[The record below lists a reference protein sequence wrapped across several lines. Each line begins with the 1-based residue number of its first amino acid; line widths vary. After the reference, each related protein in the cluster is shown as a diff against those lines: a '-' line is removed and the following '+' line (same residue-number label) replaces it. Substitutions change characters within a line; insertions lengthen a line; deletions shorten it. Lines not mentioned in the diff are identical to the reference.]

1 LFACQTYDAWVSWE
15 KISFL
20 KTMINRDLLSAVK
33 YALEHFPAVTMIGA
47 RQVGKTTL
55 ALQLSADIGGS
66 VFDMEN
72 PQHRLMLEDPMTVLS
87 ELRGELVVI
96 DEAQRMEEL
105 FPVLRVLIDQDRRPG
120 RFLLL
125 GSASP
130 DLHRQSAESLAGRNK
145 TLVLHPLTIAEVG
158 SANKDKLW
166 IRGGFPL
173 SFTAGDNVYSMEWRQ
188 AYLKDL
194 VERDLRLLGFDL
206 PPERM
211 RRFILMLA
219 HLHGQLWN
227 ASQLARSL
235 GIGTTTA
242 GRYLDVMQQTLLV
255 KRLSPYYVNLGKRLT
270 KSPKVYLADSGLLH
284 ALLNVESKLD
294 LLAHPV
300 AGTSWEGFVLQQ
312 LDAVLPVNWEISFW
326 RTAAGAEIDLLILR
340 NNKPFIAIECKVN
353 ATNPRPSRGYY
364 QACDD
369 LNIEN
374 RWVIYPGEKRLPLP
388 HDSEVI
394 PLSDALVRMNNF

>member
-1 LFACQTYDAWVSWE
+1 
-15 KISFL
+15 
-20 KTMINRDLLSAVK
+20 
-33 YALEHFPAVTMIGA
+33 
-47 RQVGKTTL
+47 
-55 ALQLSADIGGS
+55 LSADIGGS

-87 ELRGELVVI
+87 ELSGELVVI

-130 DLHRQSAESLAGRNK
+130 DLRRQSAESLAGRNK
-145 TLVLHPLTIAEVG
+145 TLVLHPLTIVEVG
-158 SANKDKLW
+158 SANKNQLW

-173 SFTAGDNVYSMEWRQ
+173 SFTAKDNVYSMEWRQ
-188 AYLKDL
+188 SYLKDL

-255 KRLSPYYVNLGKRLT
+255 KRLDPYYVNLGKRLT

-300 AGTSWEGFVLQQ
+300 AGASWEGFVLQQ
-312 LDAVLPVNWEISFW
+312 LDAVLPVNWEVSFW
-326 RTAAGAEIDLLILR
+326 RTTAGAEIDLLILR
-340 NNKPFIAIECKVN
+340 NNEPFIAIECKVN

-388 HDSEVI
+388 YDTEVI
-394 PLSDALVRMNNF
+394 SLPDALARMNDF